1 MCKNFKFGQYEIS
14 ITINKEKVVIN
25 KFIMS
30 TALLKKLWLTQF
42 IAKQIIKI
50 IILVAILSLH

>member
-1 MCKNFKFGQYEIS
+1 MCKSFKFGQYEIS
-14 ITINKEKVVIN
+14 ITIGKEKVIIN

>member
-1 MCKNFKFGQYEIS
+1 MCKNFKFGQHEIS

-50 IILVAILSLH
+50 IILVAIILLH

>member
-1 MCKNFKFGQYEIS
+1 MCKNFKFGQHEIS

-30 TALLKKLWLTQF
+30 TALLKKLWLIQF
-42 IAKQIIKI
+42 TAKQIIKI
-50 IILVAILSLH
+50 IILVAIILLH